1 MGRERRVKTKHL
13 GQQCCVE
20 DYAFV
25 AMSVYGIKK
34 RKKNKQTDNTCQ
46 STLQNCTIACPGVQ
60 AVLSVP

>member
-13 GQQCCVE
+13 GQQCCVK

-34 RKKNKQTDNTCQ
+34 RKKEKQTNR
-46 STLQNCTIACPGVQ
+46 
-60 AVLSVP
+60 

>member
-13 GQQCCVE
+13 GQQCCVK

-34 RKKNKQTDNTCQ
+34 KRKTNKQIIHVKVHYKTAP
-46 STLQNCTIACPGVQ
+46 SL
-60 AVLSVP
+60 VPVSRPF

>member
-13 GQQCCVE
+13 GQQCCVK

-34 RKKNKQTDNTCQ
+34 KKKNKQTDNTCQ
-46 STLQNCTIACPGVQ
+46 STLQNCTIACAGVQ